1 MSEFLM
7 NFSSINNGLNHL
19 LITNYIPDMT
29 GSGRVL
35 KFELFR
41 NQLLS
46 GGGDS
51 KQFSASVAKILGQIF
66 CSRGRP
72 VEQFYW
78 TSSRFQGTSNRNS
91 TGRPV
96 EIFIAFL
103 DEISNSKTFEANL
116 QNSSGRPVESYWTS
130 SRIQR
135 TSNRSSTG
143 RPLEQKIWA
152 IMSRRTNVGISK

>member
-1 MSEFLM
+1 MGMHNAIKYEKTGNICIKKDKTEKYLILQVF
-7 NFSSINNGLNHL
+7 FSIR
-19 LITNYIPDMT
+19 T
-29 GSGRVL
+29 
-35 KFELFR
+35 
-41 NQLLS
+41 
-46 GGGDS
+46 
-51 KQFSASVAKILGQIF
+51 LGQIF

-96 EIFIAFL
+96 EIFFAFL

-152 IMSRRTNVGISK
+152 IMSEI